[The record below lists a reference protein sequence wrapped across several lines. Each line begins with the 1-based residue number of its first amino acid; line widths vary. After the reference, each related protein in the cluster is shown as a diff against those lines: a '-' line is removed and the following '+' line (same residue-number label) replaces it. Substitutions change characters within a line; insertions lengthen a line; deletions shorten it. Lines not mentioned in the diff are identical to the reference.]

1 MKIKSILLAGVLG
14 LGTTGWVSAQNDG
27 GFGLKG
33 GVGFS
38 SINIENNSFEDAR
51 NSLKLGGLLGVS
63 YEKRF
68 GDGRFA
74 LDIEGLIANKGSQQK
89 EEVSFGNNTLKYT
102 LKTNIFTV
110 DVPVSA
116 KIYFGDNFNIYLG
129 PYVSYI
135 FGARLKSE
143 VVNNGNKTTDES
155 KDWFSDDF
163 KDGNGN
169 YPLNRFDAGVNLG
182 LEFVSNNGFGIGARF
197 NQGFMDLT
205 NNDYNKVIIPGVIE
219 LNSDKR
225 ATNTGIQ
232 LYAIL
237 RF

>member
-1 MKIKSILLAGVLG
+1 MKIKSFLLAGVFSFGTIG
-14 LGTTGWVSAQNDG
+14 LVSAQNDG

-33 GVGFS
+33 GIGLS
-38 SINIENNSFEDAR
+38 SINIDNSSLSDAK
-51 NSLKLGGLLGVS
+51 NTMKLGGLLGVS

-89 EEVSFGNNTLKYT
+89 DEVLNNKVT

-116 KIYFGDNFNIYLG
+116 KIYFGDNFNIYAG

-143 VVNNGNKTTDES
+143 VVNSNGNKTTNES
-155 KDWFSDDF
+155 DDWFGEEF

-169 YPLNRFDAGVNLG
+169 FPLNRFDAGVNIG
-182 LEFVSNNGFGIGARF
+182 LEFVTNKGFGVGARF
-197 NQGFMDLT
+197 NQGFMDIT
-205 NNDYNKVIIPGVIE
+205 NDDYNKVIIPGIIE

-232 LYAIL
+232 IYALI

>member
-1 MKIKSILLAGVLG
+1 M
-14 LGTTGWVSAQNDG
+14 
-27 GFGLKG
+27 
-33 GVGFS
+33 
-38 SINIENNSFEDAR
+38 
-51 NSLKLGGLLGVS
+51 
-63 YEKRF
+63 
-68 GDGRFA
+68 
-74 LDIEGLIANKGSQQK
+74 DIEGLLANKGSQQK
-89 EEVSFGNNTLKYT
+89 DEILNNKIT

-116 KIYFGDNFNIYLG
+116 KIYFGDNFNIYAG
-129 PYVSYI
+129 PYFSYI

-143 VVNNGNKTTDES
+143 VVNSNGQKTTDES
-155 KDWFSDDF
+155 EDWFSDNF
-163 KDGNGN
+163 RDGKGN
-169 YPLNRFDAGVNLG
+169 YPLNRFDAGINLG
-182 LEFVSNNGFGIGARF
+182 LEFVTNNGFGVGARF

-232 LYAIL
+232 IYALI